1 MEWPPGIKKRDM
13 DVTGWTARALVADLR
28 RLYLHIKHG
37 GRANATIDSRRIA
50 RAISYIEQ
58 SDPHTGTPPSA
69 PNAQES
75 GDSPLFV
82 AAKCLLF
89 SAQVDGVIDRCAAI
103 ECGNLALAA
112 DKRIKE
118 LEKNQ
123 CKCPPDNNSGAQ
135 MRGVYDG

>member
-1 MEWPPGIKKRDM
+1 M
-13 DVTGWTARALVADLR
+13 TGWTPRALVADLR
-28 RLYLHIKHG
+28 RLYLHIKQG
-37 GRANATIDSRRIA
+37 GRVNAYIDSARIA
-50 RAISYIEQ
+50 RAIEFIEQ
-58 SDPHTGTPPSA
+58 TNPHTGTPPSE
-69 PNAQES
+69 PDGLES

-89 SAQVDGVIDRCAAI
+89 SAQADGGIDRCAAI

-123 CKCPPDNNSGAQ
+123 CECPPDNNSGAQ
-135 MRGVYDG
+135 IRGVYDG